1 MYKAIAKQL
10 NLTERQA
17 LQLKVEMEKESWLY
31 SENIWKRA
39 CACYLYSLGGYF
51 VNVVPVI
58 LLLTLFA
65 ASVSN

>member
-51 VNVVPVI
+51 VTVVPVI

-65 ASVSN
+65 ASASN

>member
-17 LQLKVEMEKESWLY
+17 LQLKVELEKESWLY

-51 VNVVPVI
+51 VTVVPVV

>member
-51 VNVVPVI
+51 VTVVPAI

>member
-51 VNVVPVI
+51 VTVVPVI